1 MFSGESEKS
10 MAGSQFQESS
20 AQSPNREELLK
31 MAIRTA
37 QAGNKAAARVMFR
50 RVLGEDKRN
59 ERAMMWMAKLADSR
73 QERDQWLNRVLAV
86 NPNNEAARET
96 LRKQQYKRTAKENRT
111 LLVFGV
117 IAGVLLVLAVVVFI
131 ALVLR

>member
-1 MFSGESEKS
+1 